1 MILDIE
7 NIKTSDYYLKYLKA
21 KQDFDDVSKGGKD
34 YANCSFMDIVVRDE
48 RLENRKKELIEML
61 GNLVFDDLKK
71 EK

>member
-34 YANCSFMDIVVRDE
+34 YANCSFMDIAVRDE

-61 GNLVFDDLKK
+61 GNLVFDELKK